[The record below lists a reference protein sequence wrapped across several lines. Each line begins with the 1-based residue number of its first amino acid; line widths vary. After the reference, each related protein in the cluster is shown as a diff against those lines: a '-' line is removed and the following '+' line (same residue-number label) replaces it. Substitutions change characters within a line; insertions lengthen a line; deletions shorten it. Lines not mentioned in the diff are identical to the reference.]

1 MLDGSA
7 DDIPFLTDPEEY
19 QRWSEVCSKEY
30 LDLRD
35 KVKHGKPTFFDSY
48 AATDDAEFFAVMTEY
63 FFVNPKICN
72 TITQNFMRFYRV
84 FVGKTRHRKYLPVKV
99 FAYVQ

>member
-30 LDLRD
+30 LELRD

-48 AATDDAEFFAVMTEY
+48 AATDDAEFFAVMTEC
-63 FFVNPKICN
+63 FF
-72 TITQNFMRFYRV
+72 
-84 FVGKTRHRKYLPVKV
+84 
-99 FAYVQ
+99 

>member
-30 LDLRD
+30 LELRD

-48 AATDDAEFFAVMTEY
+48 AATDDAEFFAVMNEY

-84 FVGKTRHRKYLPVKV
+84 FRQDPAQKV
-99 FAYVQ
+99 FAS